1 MTDALMYYAIGY
13 RDALAVLCAEARLGG
28 AVTALRKAAEHLLQ
42 MDPDHCH
49 AKVIIEQM
57 KEQGKVDG
65 QAGKDHS

>member
-1 MTDALMYYAIGY
+1 MYYSLGY

-28 AVTALRKAAEHLLQ
+28 AETALRKAAEHLLQ

-57 KEQGKVDG
+57 KKDG
-65 QAGKDHS
+65 

>member
-1 MTDALMYYAIGY
+1 MTDARMYYSLGY

-28 AVTALRKAAEHLLQ
+28 AETALRKAAEHLLQ

-57 KEQGKVDG
+57 KKDG
-65 QAGKDHS
+65 